1 MVPSVS
7 FHLGLLEKALGKHY
21 PEVYV
26 NLPGWTEATALEQD
40 LPRLASQPRTHGVAL
55 SESLDLIRLQLRELH

>member
-7 FHLGLLEKALGKHY
+7 FHLDLLEEALGKHY

-26 NLPGWTEATALEQD
+26 NLPSWTEATAWEQD
-40 LPRLASQPRTHGVAL
+40 LPRLASQPRTYGMAL
-55 SESLDLIRLQLRELH
+55 SESLS